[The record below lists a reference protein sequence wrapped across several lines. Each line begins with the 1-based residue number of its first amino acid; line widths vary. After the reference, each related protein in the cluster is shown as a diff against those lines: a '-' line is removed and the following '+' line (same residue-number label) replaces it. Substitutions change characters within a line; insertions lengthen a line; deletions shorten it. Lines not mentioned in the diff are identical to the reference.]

1 MDARADSR
9 LAAVLENAARGRF
22 PAADGTVE
30 VLPAPPGP
38 AMAVLALTAHYY
50 IATSAPEEW
59 IRRQLPPA
67 DLLAPMS
74 PRFLSALG
82 DELHMRDDGVD
93 VLLAAPGLPGST
105 TLKETTAPEHP
116 RVARANAHREDIRV
130 FTNPTGTV
138 TVILGHGLALRRE
151 IAIEVEPS
159 SRGQGLAHQTL
170 TEARRLIDPDEALFA
185 QTAPG
190 NAASLRAFLT
200 AGFRPI
206 GSEVLFFPGEPPPA

>member
-1 MDARADSR
+1 MEARADSR
-9 LAAVLENAARGRF
+9 LAAVLENAARGHF

-38 AMAVLALTAHYY
+38 AMAVLSLTAHFY

-59 IRRQLPPA
+59 IRRQLPPG
-67 DLLAPMS
+67 DLLAPLS
-74 PRFLSALG
+74 PRFLNTLA
-82 DELHMRDDGVD
+82 DELQMRDDGVD

-105 TLKETTAPEHP
+105 TLQETTASEHP
-116 RVARANAHREDIRV
+116 RVARANTHREDIHV
-130 FTNPTGTV
+130 FTDPTGAA

-159 SRGQGLAHQTL
+159 SRGQGLAPQAL
-170 TEARRLIDPDEALFA
+170 TEARRLIDTNDVLFA

-200 AGFRPI
+200 AGFRPV
-206 GSEVLFFPGEPPPA
+206 GSEVLFFPREPPRA